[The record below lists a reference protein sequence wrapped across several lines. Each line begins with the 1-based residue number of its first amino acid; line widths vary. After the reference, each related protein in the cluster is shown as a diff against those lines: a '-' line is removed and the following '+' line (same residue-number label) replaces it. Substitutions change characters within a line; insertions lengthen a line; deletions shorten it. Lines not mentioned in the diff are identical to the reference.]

1 MKVII
6 TGSTGMVGKGVL
18 YESLENE
25 SIEKVLVINRS
36 SLEMKHEKLQ
46 EIILSDLSQIDTV
59 KDQLQGYDACFFCL
73 GISVL
78 GLNEDQ
84 YTKITYD
91 ITKAFVDTLYE
102 SNPEMVFNYVS
113 GTGTD
118 SSEKGKTM
126 WARVK
131 GRTENMVLSKGFK
144 DAYAF
149 RPGMIIPEKG
159 IRSRTGWYNAIYVIM
174 RPFFPLFKKS
184 NNVTTTTRIG
194 DAMIN
199 SVTHSQD
206 LKHLENPEINLLAAK

>member
-36 SLEMKHEKLQ
+36 SLGMNHEKLQ

-199 SVTHSQD
+199 SVTHSQE

>member
-1 MKVII
+1 
-6 TGSTGMVGKGVL
+6 MVGKGVL
-18 YESLENE
+18 YESLENDL
-25 SIEKVLVINRS
+25 IEKVLVINRS
-36 SLEMKHEKLQ
+36 SLGMNHEKLQ

-199 SVTHSQD
+199 SVTHSQE

>member
-36 SLEMKHEKLQ
+36 SLGMNHEKLQ

-84 YTKITYD
+84 YTKITFD

-199 SVTHSQD
+199 SMTHSQE
-206 LKHLENPEINLLAAK
+206 LKHLENPQINLLAAK

>member
-1 MKVII
+1 
-6 TGSTGMVGKGVL
+6 MVGKGVL

-36 SLEMKHEKLQ
+36 SLGMNHEKLQ

-84 YTKITYD
+84 YTKITFD

-199 SVTHSQD
+199 SMTHSQE
-206 LKHLENPEINLLAAK
+206 LKHLENPQINLLAAK

>member
-18 YESLENE
+18 YESLENDL
-25 SIEKVLVINRS
+25 IEKVLVINRS
-36 SLEMKHEKLQ
+36 SLGMNHEKLQ

-199 SVTHSQD
+199 SVTHSQE